1 MPKWRPLGEVSILW
15 GLLPPLS
22 LPFPQPSEPQPT
34 PVATGEPLGPTG
46 GPVPAPMEFT
56 TLGWLPGAQNLVC
69 ALQEW
74 TLSPPVPW
82 SSSPVLSP
90 TDLQGQMLWG
100 SLLAG
105 LDLHAGERDVGLS
118 TPSCEGTSVI

>member
-22 LPFPQPSEPQPT
+22 LPFPRPSEPQPT
-34 PVATGEPLGPTG
+34 PVTTGEPLGPTG

-56 TLGWLPGAQNLVC
+56 SLGWLPVAQNLVC

-82 SSSPVLSP
+82 SSSPVLNP
-90 TDLQGQMLWG
+90 
-100 SLLAG
+100 
-105 LDLHAGERDVGLS
+105 H
-118 TPSCEGTSVI
+118 